1 MSDQDFF
8 ELYISGFIVN
18 RLKRWTSSFIMKR
31 RIDCTVCNEGR
42 DLTKLK
48 LEIFDDVL
56 EKQGQKYPYLLS
68 VVTRGHWRL
77 MTGRYSE
84 GLKNNGSQSGFTYSD
99 QTFKLILSISKR
111 ILWSSYIIV
120 ESLFFRKSL
129 IPCTKLDNSTS

>member
-1 MSDQDFF
+1 
-8 ELYISGFIVN
+8 
-18 RLKRWTSSFIMKR
+18 MKR

-48 LEIFDDVL
+48 LEIFDDIL

-77 MTGRYSE
+77 MTGRYCE
-84 GLKNNGSQSGFTYSD
+84 GLQNDGSQSGVTYSD

-120 ESLFFRKSL
+120 ESLFCRERL
-129 IPCTKLDNSTS
+129 ISCTKLDLIIQNKVL